1 MVYRVINW
9 FNYVSNNIDRLY
21 ILYNVYKIINRL
33 LETYFIVWVFLQN
46 GKQVF
51 NQFNTSF
58 SDVLIYMKVRFKN
71 ISSMISFNIDYPCIL
86 L

>member
-9 FNYVSNNIDRLY
+9 FNCVSNNIDRLY

-46 GKQVF
+46 GKKVF

>member
-1 MVYRVINW
+1 M
-9 FNYVSNNIDRLY
+9 
-21 ILYNVYKIINRL
+21 NRF

-46 GKQVF
+46 GKKVF
-51 NQFNTSF
+51 NQFKTSF
-58 SDVLIYMKVRFKN
+58 SDVLIYMKVRF